1 MIKLIIYSRDRA
13 AQLDLLLRSI
23 KQYAGNIFSTDIIW
37 NYSDR
42 RYEEGYEKIIAE
54 NPDSVFYYQYTKEE
68 FRDITLDI
76 LDCNEEHVC
85 FSTDDEVIVKPI
97 DKLKLFNNLPK
108 FDNHIFSLR
117 LGFNTIEQ
125 DIHRGTKQP
134 PLNIYVE
141 RDGVL
146 TWPINFYH
154 PHHNYGYFGSLDM
167 TIYRTSLLNRILP
180 KINFKNTNELEG
192 GMTQFRDECSYMS
205 SFSESVAVN
214 LPVNNLSG
222 YTLVN
227 EKFAYTNEELNE
239 KYLAGYEIDL
249 CSISQTPIVGSHQ
262 QIPYSWN
269 KINA

>member
-13 AQLDLLLRSI
+13 SQLNLLLQSI
-23 KQYAGNIFSTDIIW
+23 RKYASNIFSIDIIW
-37 NYSDR
+37 NYSNKH
-42 RYEEGYEKIIAE
+42 YEEGYEKLKLTTSEINWLYQPTSLDFKKLTLESLE
-54 NPDSVFYYQYTKEE
+54 N
-68 FRDITLDI
+68 
-76 LDCNEEHVC
+76 CEHIC
-85 FSTDDEVIVKPI
+85 FSTDDEVVFDYI
-97 DKLKLFNNLPK
+97 DKEKLFSNLPK

-192 GMTQFRDECSYMS
+192 GLTQFREECSYIS
-205 SFSESVAVN
+205 SFKHSVAVN

-249 CSISQTPIVGSHQ
+249 ESISQTPMIGAHQ

-269 KINA
+269 KI

>member
-1 MIKLIIYSRDRA
+1 LIRLITYSRDRA
-13 AQLDLLLRSI
+13 AQLDLLLRSLE
-23 KQYAGNIFSTDIIW
+23 QYAGNIFRTTIIW
-37 NYSDR
+37 NYSDVI
-42 RYEEGYEKIIAE
+42 YKKAYEKLIE
-54 NPDSVFYYQYTKEE
+54 LYPDIDWRYQELSKE
-68 FRDITLDI
+68 FREFTL
-76 LDCNEEHVC
+76 EELNRDDYVC
-85 FSTDDEVIVKPI
+85 FTTDDEVVFRPI
-97 DKLKLFNNLPK
+97 DNEKLTKNLPQ

-134 PLNIYVE
+134 PLNIFVE

-167 TIYRTSLLNRILP
+167 TIYKSTLLRKILP

-192 GMTQFRDECSYMS
+192 GMTQYRDECGYIS
-205 SFSESVAVN
+205 SFTESCAVN

-227 EKFAYTNEELNE
+227 EKFAYTNEELNQ
-239 KYLAGYEIDL
+239 KYLEGYEIDL
-249 CSISQTPIVGSHQ
+249 ENISQTSVIGSHQ
-262 QIPYSWN
+262 QIEYKW
-269 KINA
+269 KKL